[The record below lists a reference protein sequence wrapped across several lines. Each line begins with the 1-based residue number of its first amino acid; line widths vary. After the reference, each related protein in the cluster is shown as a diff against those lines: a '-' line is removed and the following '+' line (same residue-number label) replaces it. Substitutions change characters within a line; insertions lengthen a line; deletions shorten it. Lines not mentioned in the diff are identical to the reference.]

1 LLDVKDNLLTDD
13 SVEHLASL
21 SKKRPPLN
29 TLDVSKNQLSAK
41 GMVRILKAGVCE
53 KLEIQENRVGVHALI
68 QIAEVIGTKGCQV
81 VELNMAKQVPK
92 QRKKDEETIKR
103 SISMRGF
110 SQLVKLD
117 ISFMNMSNSCVLEL
131 LGQINIS
138 NLPIRDLDLSGNE
151 VC

>member
-1 LLDVKDNLLTDD
+1 M
-13 SVEHLASL
+13 
-21 SKKRPPLN
+21 
-29 TLDVSKNQLSAK
+29 
-41 GMVRILKAGVCE
+41 G
-53 KLEIQENRVGVHALI
+53 
-68 QIAEVIGTKGCQV
+68 
-81 VELNMAKQVPK
+81 KQVPK

-117 ISFMNMSNSCVLEL
+117 ISYMNMSNSCVLEL
-131 LGQINIS
+131 LSQINSS

>member
-1 LLDVKDNLLTDD
+1 
-13 SVEHLASL
+13 
-21 SKKRPPLN
+21 
-29 TLDVSKNQLSAK
+29 
-41 GMVRILKAGVCE
+41 
-53 KLEIQENRVGVHALI
+53 
-68 QIAEVIGTKGCQV
+68 
-81 VELNMAKQVPK
+81 MAKQVPK

-117 ISFMNMSNSCVLEL
+117 ISFMKMSNSCVLEL

>member
-1 LLDVKDNLLTDD
+1 MKDNLLTDD
-13 SVEHLASL
+13 SVEHLTSL
-21 SKKRPPLN
+21 SKKRPPLQ

-41 GMVRILKAGVCE
+41 GIVRILKEGVCE
-53 KLEIQENRVGVHALI
+53 KLEIQENRVGIHALI
-68 QIAEVIGTKGCQV
+68 QIAEVIGTKGCQCL
-81 VELNMAKQVPK
+81 ELNMGKQVPK

-117 ISFMNMSNSCVLEL
+117 ISYMNMSNSCVLEL
-131 LGQINIS
+131 LSQINSS